1 MSHSLDSRQVRIAL
15 WLLDQTQPKST
26 AALAD
31 DLGLSQRVVR
41 YRLSAVESHLQ
52 ARHLTLTKQAG
63 IGLLVEGADTDRAAA
78 RRELAEESD
87 DAFRVFARDERLDL
101 VRAILLERAPD
112 HITMEELQRELEV
125 SLTSAR
131 RDTLRS
137 EPWFEAQSLLI
148 ARRPGVGLAV
158 VGSEGAIRRA
168 TVKLILE
175 AIPDETLSQ
184 GTVSPAVPSLTTRVS
199 AGMRAYMMRLPLFA
213 CAELVRAHSEAG
225 LRIHNDVMLP
235 LYLAVTA
242 LRLAQG
248 RTVSLDPGQ
257 LRSLM
262 DHPVFATAASIA
274 SGLVEITDG
283 TITEEEI
290 AGITEFLLGVVAL
303 EEHDRTG
310 TGSDELIEEVLAL
323 ASAELHPIL
332 IDDAELRRSLRQH
345 FERLAVRM
353 SYGLPVHNPLLQEVS
368 QRYPDVHLV
377 AQRIG
382 ALVQSRIGQPVP
394 EDEIGFITM
403 YLSGAMERTHLW
415 PRRRAV
421 VVCPS
426 GMATVWILVSRI
438 QAEFPHLEI
447 AHVVS
452 AHDFDVE
459 ALDADLVIS
468 TVPLSEER
476 LPVVVVHALLGAED
490 VRSIARHLTRN

>member
-1 MSHSLDSRQVRIAL
+1 MSHTLDSRQVRIAL
-15 WLLDQTQPKST
+15 WLLDQAQPKST

-41 YRLSAVESHLQ
+41 YRLAAVEAFLRSRNLF
-52 ARHLTLTKQAG
+52 LTKQAG
-63 IGLLVEGADTDRAAA
+63 VGLVVEGSDTDRSAA
-78 RRELAEESD
+78 RSELAELSA
-87 DAFRVFARDERLDL
+87 DAFRVFAQDERIDL
-101 VRAILLERAPD
+101 VRAVLLDRAPD
-112 HITMEELQRELEV
+112 NITMEELQRELEV

-175 AIPDETLSQ
+175 AIPGETLSQ
-184 GTVSPAVPSLTTRVS
+184 ATMSSAPPSLSTRVS

-213 CAELVRAHSEAG
+213 CAELVRVHSEAG
-225 LRIHNDVMLP
+225 LRIQNDVMLP

-242 LRLAQG
+242 MRLDGG
-248 RTVSLDPGQ
+248 RTVVHDPGQ

-262 DHPVFATAASIA
+262 DHPVFATATSFA
-274 SGLVEITDG
+274 SGLVEITAG
-283 TITEEEI
+283 IITEEEI
-290 AGITEFLLGVVAL
+290 AGITQFLLGVVAL
-303 EEHDRTG
+303 DEPDRTG
-310 TGSDELIEEVLAL
+310 TVSDELVDEVLLL
-323 ASAELHPIL
+323 ASVELHPIL
-332 IDDAELRRSLRQH
+332 VDDAELRRGLSQH
-345 FERLAVRM
+345 FERLSVRM
-353 SYGLPVHNPLLQEVS
+353 AYGLPVHNPLLQEVS
-368 QRYPDVHLV
+368 KRYPDVHAV
-377 AQRIG
+377 ARRIG
-382 ALVQSRIGQPVP
+382 ALVESRIGHPVP

-438 QAEFPHLEI
+438 QAEFPNLEI
-447 AHVVS
+447 SQVVS
-452 AHDFDVE
+452 AHNFDDE
-459 ALDADLVIS
+459 DLDADLVIS
-468 TVPLSEER
+468 TVPVNDDR
-476 LPVVVVHALLGAED
+476 LPVVVVNALLGTED